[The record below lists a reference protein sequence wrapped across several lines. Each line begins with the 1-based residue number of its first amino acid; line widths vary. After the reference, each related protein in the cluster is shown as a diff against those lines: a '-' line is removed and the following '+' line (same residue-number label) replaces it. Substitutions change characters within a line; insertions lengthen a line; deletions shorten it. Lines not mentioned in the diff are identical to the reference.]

1 MHAKEPNILPEENHL
16 TFLEIQRYYYKKVH
30 NCGVKSGLKELCS
43 KFWVLKRR
51 HPVKDILSHCVTC
64 KNMEST
70 AFSQQATASL
80 LEFKVN
86 LAAPFSRV
94 EVDFDRQCTVPLK
107 CKLTA
112 SQSSIHET
120 QFSILDSWKL
130 WESRLESSCKM
141 FEAVREF
148 IETIRKF
155 IESSFET
162 IEWEKQRTF
171 RSINFRHVWIL
182 RKAYFFTG
190 RSILI
195 SGP

>member
-1 MHAKEPNILPEENHL
+1 MDAKEPNILPEENHL

-51 HPVKDILSHCVTC
+51 YAVKDILSHCVTC
-64 KNMEST
+64 KKMEST
-70 AFSQQATASL
+70 AFSQPATASL

-112 SQSSIHET
+112 SQSSILET

-195 SGP
+195 SGL